1 MNMTPEIQ
9 EIKKRREILTNLEH
23 EMRQARELYNAIGQ
37 ELAAPVT
44 FLELGAEGVRARIGG
59 RLAGVELQKWLEGY
73 IATLTPKI
81 ARARAELETA
91 INAWQTK
98 STRFQQTARGYW
110 EQVIT
115 LRAQL
120 ENNPQ
125 ARQALEGQIAEME
138 KKYHA
143 TERQAQEFLKGGTP
157 DSYLTS

>member
-1 MNMTPEIQ
+1 MTPEIL
-9 EIKKRREILTNLEH
+9 EIRKRREILTNLER
-23 EMRQARELYNAIGQ
+23 ETREARALYQAIGE

-44 FLELGAEGVRARIGG
+44 LLELGAEGVRARIGG

-73 IATLTPKI
+73 IATLTPKV

-91 INAWQTK
+91 INAWQAK

-110 EQVIT
+110 EQIIT
-115 LRAQL
+115 LRKQL
-120 ENNPQ
+120 DSNPQ

-143 TERQAQEFLKGGTP
+143 TERQAQEFLNGGIP
-157 DSYLTS
+157 DSFTTV

>member
-1 MNMTPEIQ
+1 MTPEIQ
-9 EIKKRREILTNLEH
+9 EINKRREILTNLES
-23 EMRQARELYNAIGQ
+23 EVKQARVLYNAIGE

-59 RLAGVELQKWLEGY
+59 RLAGIELQKWLEGY
-73 IATLTPKI
+73 ITTLTPKVS
-81 ARARAELETA
+81 RARTELEAA
-91 INAWQTK
+91 INAWQAK

-110 EQVIT
+110 EQANT

-120 ENNPQ
+120 DSNPQ

-143 TERQAQEFLKGGTP
+143 TERQAQEFLNGGTP
-157 DSYLTS
+157 DSYSTV